1 MRPPSKNLDTPRPV
15 RLKSFRMSHSNQNHA
30 RLRVAMVSRR
40 VHPAHGPGGLE
51 RHVFELV
58 TELAARD
65 VAVDL
70 YSEAPADRSRLA
82 RADHLLSSVSTVSPH
97 WVRGGWLP
105 VGTRKGTVVV
115 DRVTNYFIWS
125 QRVARRLLNQAWS
138 GAQIVHVHGLAGW
151 GLARAA
157 RRGRLAA
164 PLVVTT
170 QGLEEFRSHVRL
182 KHWAYLPFRRGMKT
196 VAANSDAVVTTDQSL
211 CSVVEEHLGVPEAD
225 QWVIPNAVDPER
237 CRRLGTVEHSCKL
250 LERHGLENAAPVF
263 LSVGR
268 VEANKGFERMVAA
281 LALANERLP
290 SSWMWVLA
298 GDGPERTQIQAAVR
312 DAGLEPHCV
321 LIGRIDDPELHSWY
335 AVADWFVHPT
345 LYEGSSLVTLEAMAH
360 GLPVLASRTGG
371 LPDKVEDGVSGFLV
385 SPGDA
390 AELAA
395 RLVDA
400 SQADAA
406 ALGAA
411 GRRRCES
418 RFSWNVV
425 VPQYVSLYQQL
436 ASRA

>member
-1 MRPPSKNLDTPRPV
+1 
-15 RLKSFRMSHSNQNHA
+15 MSHSSQNNA
-30 RLRVAMVSRR
+30 QLRVAMVSRR

-58 TELAARD
+58 MELATRD

-82 RADHLLSSVSTVSPH
+82 RADHLLSSVSAVSPH

-125 QRVARRLLNQAWS
+125 RRVAGRLLSQALS

-151 GLARAA
+151 GLALAA
-157 RRGRLAA
+157 RRGRLRS

-170 QGLEEFRSHVRL
+170 QGLEEFRSHMRL
-182 KHWAYLPFRRGMKT
+182 KHWAYLPFRRGMRT
-196 VAANSDAVVTTDQSL
+196 VAANSDAVVTTDESL
-211 CSVVEEHLGVPEAD
+211 RGVVQEHLGIPEAD
-225 QWVIPNAVDPER
+225 QHVIPNAVDPER
-237 CRRLGTVEHSCKL
+237 CRHLGTVEQGCAL
-250 LERHGLENAAPVF
+250 LARHGLEHAAPVF

-268 VEANKGFERMVAA
+268 VEANKGFGRMVAA
-281 LALANERLP
+281 LARAHDRLP
-290 SSWMWVLA
+290 SSWRWVLA
-298 GDGPERTQIQAAVR
+298 GDGPERSQIRAAVR
-312 DAGLEPHCV
+312 QAGLEQHCV
-321 LIGRIDDPELHSWY
+321 LIGRVDDPELHSWY

-385 SPGDA
+385 SPGDE

-411 GRRRCES
+411 GRRRCEA

-425 VPQYVSLYQQL
+425 APQYVSLYRRL
-436 ASRA
+436 AS

>member
-1 MRPPSKNLDTPRPV
+1 
-15 RLKSFRMSHSNQNHA
+15 MSHSTQSQPP
-30 RLRVAMVSRR
+30 LRVAMVSRR

-58 TELAARD
+58 TELAARG
-65 VAVDL
+65 VAIDL
-70 YSEAPADRSRLA
+70 YSETPTDPSRLA
-82 RADHLLSSVSTVSPH
+82 RADHLLSSAVSTH
-97 WVRGGWLP
+97 WVQRGWLP
-105 VGTRKGTVVV
+105 VGARKGTVVV

-125 QRVARRLLNQAWS
+125 RRVARRLLHQELS

-151 GLARAA
+151 GLALAA

-170 QGLEEFRSHVRL
+170 QGLEEFRSHMRL

-196 VAANSDAVVTTDQSL
+196 VAVNSDAVVTTDQSL
-211 CSVVEEHLGVPEAD
+211 CRVVQEHLGIPESD
-225 QWVIPNAVDPER
+225 QYVIPNAVDPGR
-237 CRRLGTVEHSCKL
+237 CRDLGSVEHGCKL
-250 LERHGLENAAPVF
+250 LARHGLENAAPVF

-281 LALANERLP
+281 LVRANERLP

-298 GDGPERTQIQAAVR
+298 GDGPERSKIRTAVR
-312 DAGLEPHCV
+312 AAGLERHCV
-321 LIGRIDDPELHSWY
+321 LIGRVDDPELHSWY

-360 GLPVLASRTGG
+360 GLPVIASRTGG

-385 SPGDA
+385 TPGDA
-390 AELAA
+390 TELAA

-400 SQADAA
+400 SQTDAA
-406 ALGAA
+406 AFGAA

-418 RFSWNVV
+418 RFSWNAVA
-425 VPQYVSLYQQL
+425 PQYVSLYRQL
-436 ASRA
+436 ASGVSS